1 MTLDYSALYIGGS
14 WTPPAGTDRLPVIS
28 PSTEETIGS
37 VPLGAPEDVDR
48 AVASA
53 RAAFADPAGW
63 ASWTAAVRAEVLN
76 RFADELL
83 ARAGD
88 TAQRVASQNGM
99 PVAFAREIEG
109 GFPQMLVRM
118 FAGMAA
124 EQQDEVR
131 PSPMGGSNLVT
142 RGPLGVVAAIVP
154 WNFPQA
160 ITFMKLAPALAA
172 GNTVV
177 LKPSPETVLDAF
189 GMAEAAIA
197 AGVPAGVINIVTG
210 GRDIGAYLVSH
221 PGVDKVSF
229 TGSTSAGRSI
239 GRACGEL
246 LRPVSLELGGK
257 SAAVILDDAD
267 LVANAQAFFGVTL
280 INNGQVCWL
289 NTRILAPRSR
299 YDEVVDFVAA
309 LAGGVVLGDPLA
321 EATMMGP
328 LVSAAQRD
336 RVEDYIGKGVADG
349 ARLVTGGRRPGSF
362 DRGFYIEPTVFADV
376 DPDSVIAQEEI
387 FGPVLS
393 VIPYTDE
400 AHALEI
406 ANNSDYGLGGT
417 VWTADAERGTA
428 FARRIATGTVGV
440 NGYVPDPT
448 VPFGGVK
455 ASGLGRELGIE
466 GLNAFQQIQT
476 IYLDKNA

>member
-142 RGPLGVVAAIVP
+142 RGPLGVVAAMVHAHRSA
-154 WNFPQA
+154 QSA
-160 ITFMKLAPALAA
+160 ADLAALAA
-172 GNTVV
+172 ADAVGSGRDACTAAGTIAGANGALLTGCALEGRDVVVDVTVPGPHWLGQV
-177 LKPSPETVLDAF
+177 ADLS
-189 GMAEAAIA
+189 AEAR
-197 AGVPAGVINIVTG
+197 AGPA
-210 GRDIGAYLVSH
+210 
-221 PGVDKVSF
+221 
-229 TGSTSAGRSI
+229 
-239 GRACGEL
+239 
-246 LRPVSLELGGK
+246 
-257 SAAVILDDAD
+257 
-267 LVANAQAFFGVTL
+267 
-280 INNGQVCWL
+280 
-289 NTRILAPRSR
+289 
-299 YDEVVDFVAA
+299 
-309 LAGGVVLGDPLA
+309 
-321 EATMMGP
+321 
-328 LVSAAQRD
+328 
-336 RVEDYIGKGVADG
+336 
-349 ARLVTGGRRPGSF
+349 
-362 DRGFYIEPTVFADV
+362 
-376 DPDSVIAQEEI
+376 
-387 FGPVLS
+387 
-393 VIPYTDE
+393 
-400 AHALEI
+400 
-406 ANNSDYGLGGT
+406 
-417 VWTADAERGTA
+417 
-428 FARRIATGTVGV
+428 
-440 NGYVPDPT
+440 
-448 VPFGGVK
+448 
-455 ASGLGRELGIE
+455 
-466 GLNAFQQIQT
+466 
-476 IYLDKNA
+476 